1 MRHVKMILKLI
12 NSSKSPNN
20 MHKEQFKTEKVKFLV
35 SMNEKMKSIL
45 DKYHID
51 YKSLQTLDLPSE
63 LKKHLESG
71 IEKRNDINCYTY
83 KSIEKFELFY
93 PDSTGN
99 EYSNNKVHIDTNC
112 GITKALGVSLNFAFT
127 IVGLLDAFN
136 HSFDIVI
143 SYDGADFTISFY
155 RKRDNEEWLMDD
167 LDSYT
172 EEAIMVIT
180 T

>member
-1 MRHVKMILKLI
+1 MILKLS
-12 NSSKSPNN
+12 NSKRPNK
-20 MHKEQFKTEKVKFLV
+20 MYKEQFKTEKVMFLI
-35 SMNEKMKSIL
+35 SMNENMKSIL
-45 DKYHID
+45 DKNHID
-51 YKSLQTLDLPSE
+51 CKSLQTVALPPE
-63 LKKHLESG
+63 LNNYLERG
-71 IEKRNDINCYTY
+71 IERRKDINCYTY
-83 KSIEKFELFY
+83 KNREIIELFY

-112 GITKALGVSLNFAFT
+112 DITKALEISLKFALT

-143 SYDGADFTISFY
+143 SYDGVDFTISFY
-155 RKRDNEEWLMDD
+155 CKRDNEEWLMDD